1 MDEAKEKV
9 EYLIECYSQKSGPQV
24 YAVLLKDGTYIG
36 HVQAVFMDDGSW
48 EIGYHVGYKH
58 TGKGY
63 ASEAVKAFLPVIMKR
78 LGITEMKGICA
89 LDNLSSIRVMEKNGF
104 IPSTRLLDQKV
115 KNYVYYLSP
124 LDRAALL

>member
-24 YAVLLKDGTYIG
+24 YAILLKDGTYIG
-36 HVQAVFMDDGSW
+36 HVQAVFLDDGSW

-78 LGITEMKGICA
+78 LGITEMRGICA
-89 LDNLSSIRVMEKNGF
+89 LDNLASMRVMEKNGI
-104 IPSTRLLDQKV
+104 IPSSRLLDQKV

-124 LDRAALL
+124 LDEAALL

>member
-1 MDEAKEKV
+1 MDEATEKV
-9 EYLIECYSQKSGPQV
+9 AYLIECYSQKSGPQV
-24 YAVLLKDGTYIG
+24 YAILLKDGTYIG

-78 LGITEMKGICA
+78 LGIGICA
-89 LDNLSSIRVMEKNGF
+89 LDDLSSMRVMEKNGI
-104 IPSTRLLDQKV
+104 IPSSRLLDQKV

>member
-24 YAVLLKDGTYIG
+24 YAILLKNGTYIG
-36 HVQAVFMDDGSW
+36 LVHAVFMDDGSW
-48 EIGYHVGYKH
+48 KIGYHVGYKH

-78 LGITEMKGICA
+78 LGITEMRGICA

-104 IPSTRLLDQKV
+104 IPSSRLLDQKV

-124 LDRAALL
+124 SDRAALL

>member
-1 MDEAKEKV
+1 MLFSEIRTPGICHTSKEW
-9 EYLIECYSQKSGPQV
+9 
-24 YAVLLKDGTYIG
+24 YIYRPCPSCFWG
-36 HVQAVFMDDGSW
+36 DGSW
-48 EIGYHVGYKH
+48 EIGCHVGCKH

-89 LDNLSSIRVMEKNGF
+89 LDNLSSMRVMEKNGF
-104 IPSTRLLDQKV
+104 SPSYRLLDQKE

-124 LDRAALL
+124 LDGAVLL

>member
-9 EYLIECYSQKSGPQV
+9 EYLSECYSQKSRPQV
-24 YAVLLKDGTYIG
+24 YAILLKNGTYIG
-36 HVQAVFMDDGSW
+36 HVQAVCMDEGSW

-89 LDNLSSIRVMEKNGF
+89 LDNLSSMRVMEKNGF
-104 IPSTRLLDQKV
+104 IPSSRLLDQKV

-124 LDRAALL
+124 LDRAVLL

>member
-24 YAVLLKDGTYIG
+24 YAILLKDGTYIG
-36 HVQAVFMDDGSW
+36 HVQAVFFCDGSW

-78 LGITEMKGICA
+78 LGITEMKVICA
-89 LDNLSSIRVMEKNGF
+89 LDNLSSIRVMEKNGI
-104 IPSTRLLDQKV
+104 IPSSRLLDQKV

>member
-9 EYLIECYSQKSGPQV
+9 EYLSECYSQKSGPQV
-24 YAVLLKDGTYIG
+24 YAILLKDGTYIG

-58 TGKGY
+58 SGKGY

-78 LGITEMKGICA
+78 LGITEMRGICA
-89 LDNLSSIRVMEKNGF
+89 LYNLSSMRVMEKTGLF
-104 IPSTRLLDQKV
+104 
-115 KNYVYYLSP
+115 P
-124 LDRAALL
+124 LPDYWIRK